1 MAKILLQVGRAEGH
15 VFPVVPIAK
24 GLVALGHEVHW
35 LGTEVF
41 QDKVEKTGAI
51 FHPILESVDFQKN
64 GLTVYEARPALA
76 KKKGMDQI
84 KEYLMWFFDEVGEIQ
99 EFYQDFLNRIQ
110 PDILL
115 ADPVTFTPLFL
126 GEKLGIP
133 TINLHVIPP
142 LILSQDTAPFGSGL
156 LPGKS
161 PLMRIRNR
169 FLNYLIDR
177 VLFNDVT
184 AYGNQVRK
192 RFNLPPYQGFFG
204 DFNKYVD
211 RVLIFS
217 VPGFDYERS
226 DMPDNHHFIGPPL
239 PKPDPNWEKPDWWGD
254 LKRAKKVVLVNQGT
268 IANDIQDLIMPT
280 LIALKDEPDTMVV
293 AVPVK
298 EEIPNLPANARVAP
312 FIPFAHLLPH
322 VDLLVTNGGYG
333 GTNMALGYGI
343 PMVIGG
349 ATEDK
354 MEVAQRVTVSGTGI
368 DMKTMKPKPEKLKAA
383 IHEVVTNPKYKQN
396 ALRLK
401 NEIES
406 YDSVALVDQAVYE
419 LLGNNEGKKK
429 LKDIEL
435 TGKI

>member
-1 MAKILLQVGRAEGH
+1 MAKILLSVGIVEGH
-15 VFPVVPIAK
+15 TFPVLPLAK
-24 GLVALGHEVHW
+24 GLVQLGHEVHW
-35 LGTEVF
+35 VGSRIF
-41 QDKVEKTGAI
+41 QEKIEKTGAV
-51 FHPILESVDFQKN
+51 FHPYPESLDYPSK
-64 GLTVYEARPALA
+64 GLTTYQQRPALV
-76 KKKGMDQI
+76 KKKGLDQI
-84 KEYLMWFFDEVGEIQ
+84 KEYLRWFFDIDEEGHDS
-99 EFYQDFLNRIQ
+99 FRALADRIE
-110 PDILL
+110 PDIYI
-115 ADPVTFTPLFL
+115 ADPVTFSPLFL
-126 GEKLGIP
+126 GEVFGKP

-161 PLMRIRNR
+161 PLLRIRNR

-177 VLFNDVT
+177 VLFIDVT
-184 AYGNQVRK
+184 AYGNKLREK
-192 RFNLPPYQGFFG
+192 RRLPLYHGFFG
-204 DFNKYVD
+204 DFNKFVD

-226 DMPDNHHFIGPPL
+226 DIPDNHQFIGPPL
-239 PKPDPNWEKPDWWGD
+239 PKPDPNWEEPDWWGD
-254 LKRAKKVVLVNQGT
+254 LEKAKKVVLVNQGT

-280 LIALKDEPDTMVV
+280 LIALKDELDTLVV

-298 EEIPNLPANARVAP
+298 EEIPNLPGNARVAP

-383 IHEVVTNPKYKQN
+383 IHEVFTNPKYKQN

-401 NEIES
+401 KEIES
-406 YDSVALVDQAVYE
+406 YDSVALVDQAIQE
-419 LLGNNEGKKK
+419 LLERYAKKNK
-429 LKDIEL
+429 VLV
-435 TGKI
+435 

>member
-1 MAKILLQVGRAEGH
+1 MAKILLSVGIVEGH
-15 VFPVVPIAK
+15 TFPVLPLAK

-35 LGTEVF
+35 VGSRIF
-41 QDKVEKTGAI
+41 QEKIENTGAV
-51 FHPILESVDFQKN
+51 FHPYPESLDYPSK
-64 GLTVYEARPALA
+64 GLTTYQQRPALV
-76 KKKGMDQI
+76 KKKGLDQI
-84 KEYLMWFFDEVGEIQ
+84 KEYLRWFFDEEEGTHDCFRSLTNDV
-99 EFYQDFLNRIQ
+99 Q
-110 PDILL
+110 PDIFIG
-115 ADPVTFTPLFL
+115 DPVNFSPLFL
-126 GEKLGIP
+126 GEILGKP

-156 LPGKS
+156 LPAKS

-177 VLFNDVT
+177 VLFKDVT
-184 AYGNQVRK
+184 AYGNKLREK
-192 RFNLPPYQGFFG
+192 RGLPLYQGFFG

-226 DMPDNHHFIGPPL
+226 DMPDNHQFIGPPL
-239 PKPDPNWEKPDWWGD
+239 PKPDPNWEEPDWWGD
-254 LKRAKKVVLVNQGT
+254 LKKAKKVVLVNQGT

-280 LIALKDEPDTMVV
+280 LIALKDEPDTLVV

-298 EEIPNLPANARVAP
+298 EEIPNLPGNARVAP

-333 GTNMALGYGI
+333 GTNMALGFGI
-343 PMVIGG
+343 PIVIGG

-383 IHEVVTNPKYKQN
+383 IHEVLSNPKYKQN

-401 NEIES
+401 HEIES
-406 YDSVALVDQAVYE
+406 YDSVALVDQAIQE
-419 LLGNNEGKKK
+419 LLEKYGKKNK
-429 LKDIEL
+429 VLV
-435 TGKI
+435 

>member
-1 MAKILLQVGRAEGH
+1 MAKILLSVGIVEGH
-15 VFPVVPIAK
+15 NFPVLPLAK

-35 LGTEVF
+35 VGSRIF
-41 QDKVEKTGAI
+41 QQKIEKTGAV
-51 FHPILESVDFQKN
+51 FHPYPESLDYPSK
-64 GLTVYEARPALA
+64 GLTTYEERPALV
-76 KKKGMDQI
+76 KKKGLDQI
-84 KEYLMWFFDEVGEIQ
+84 KEYLKWFFDIDKEGHDS
-99 EFYQDFLNRIQ
+99 FRSLSDRIE
-110 PDILL
+110 PDIYIG
-115 ADPVTFTPLFL
+115 DPVTFSPLFL
-126 GEKLGIP
+126 GEILGKP
-133 TINLHVIPP
+133 TINFHVIPP

-177 VLFNDVT
+177 VLFKDVT
-184 AYGNQVRK
+184 AYGNKLREK
-192 RFNLPPYQGFFG
+192 RRLPLYQGFFG
-204 DFNKYVD
+204 DFNKFVD

-226 DMPDNHHFIGPPL
+226 DMPDNHQFIGPPL

-254 LKRAKKVVLVNQGT
+254 LKKAKKVVLVNQGT

-280 LIALKDEPDTMVV
+280 LIALKDEPDTLVV

-333 GTNMALGYGI
+333 GTNMALGFGI
-343 PMVIGG
+343 PLVIGG

-383 IHEVVTNPKYKQN
+383 IHEVFTNPKYKQN
-396 ALRLK
+396 AMRLK
-401 NEIES
+401 KEIES
-406 YDSVALVDQAVYE
+406 YDSVALVDQAIHE
-419 LLGNNEGKKK
+419 LLEKYANKKK
-429 LKDIEL
+429 VLV
-435 TGKI
+435 

>member
-1 MAKILLQVGRAEGH
+1 MAKILLSVGIVEGH
-15 VFPVVPIAK
+15 TFPVLPLAK
-24 GLVALGHEVHW
+24 GLIQLGHDVHW
-35 LGTEVF
+35 VGTKVF
-41 QDKVEKTGAI
+41 KEKIEKTGAV
-51 FHPILESVDFQKN
+51 FHPYPESLDYPSK
-64 GLTVYEARPALA
+64 GLTTYQQRPALV
-76 KKKGMDQI
+76 KKKGLDQI
-84 KEYLMWFFDEVGEIQ
+84 KEYLRWFFDIDEEGHDS
-99 EFYQDFLNRIQ
+99 FRALADRIE
-110 PDILL
+110 PDIYI
-115 ADPVTFTPLFL
+115 ADPVTFSPLFL

-177 VLFNDVT
+177 VLFKDVT
-184 AYGNQVRK
+184 AYGNKLREK
-192 RFNLPPYQGFFG
+192 RGLPLYQGFFG

-226 DMPDNHHFIGPPL
+226 DMPDNHQFIGPPL
-239 PKPDPNWEKPDWWGD
+239 PKPDPNWEEPDWWGD
-254 LKRAKKVVLVNQGT
+254 LKKAKKVVLVNQGT

-280 LIALKDEPDTMVV
+280 LIALKDEPDTLVV

-298 EEIPNLPANARVAP
+298 EEIPNLPNNACVAP

-333 GTNMALGYGI
+333 GTNMALGFGI

-383 IHEVVTNPKYKQN
+383 IHEVFTNPKYKQN

-406 YDSVALVDQAVYE
+406 YDSVALVDQAIQE
-419 LLGNNEGKKK
+419 LLAKYAKKNK
-429 LKDIEL
+429 VLV
-435 TGKI
+435 